1 MKYVVNFNK
10 VMSILKNI
18 DIEKNKNK
26 ILKISYSLNS
36 KNSKTVIE
44 INNELKELIRKTI
57 LFYSDEDVEFKKISI
72 DKKIIYRL
80 PLKKGEA
87 A

>member
-1 MKYVVNFNK
+1 MNNFNT

-36 KNSKTVIE
+36 INSTTVVE

-57 LFYSDEDVEFKKISI
+57 LFYSDEDVNFKKISI

-80 PLKKGEA
+80 P
-87 A
+87 

>member
-1 MKYVVNFNK
+1 MNNFNI

-57 LFYSDEDVEFKKISI
+57 LFYSDEDVKVETISI

>member
-1 MKYVVNFNK
+1 MNNFNI

-18 DIEKNKNK
+18 DIKKNKNK

-36 KNSKTVIE
+36 INSTTVVE
-44 INNELKELIRKTI
+44 VNEELKELIRKTI

-72 DKKIIYRL
+72 DKKNYL
-80 PLKKGEA
+80 
-87 A
+87 

>member
-1 MKYVVNFNK
+1 MNNFNT

-36 KNSKTVIE
+36 KSSTTVVE
-44 INNELKELIRKTI
+44 VNENLKELIRKTI
-57 LFYSDEDVEFKKISI
+57 LFYSDEDVNFKKISI